1 MPRIVSVWLPAWSM
15 ERLARARRKAGLP
28 AAWIIQGIVNGEADD
43 SLREIPFA
51 LIESSAHGLTL
62 SAVNA
67 PAWMEGLRPGL
78 ALADARAALP
88 ALGTAPA
95 EPEHDRHAL
104 SKLAQ
109 WAGRYGPSR
118 NVEGCDGLWIDTTG
132 VAHLYGDE
140 ARMVDDFVARLARAG
155 LTTRVGLADTLGA
168 AFALARFATRRSAPT
183 RIAPSV
189 STRDALAGLPVA
201 ALRLPADAVVLLR
214 RLGLSRIGQLYR
226 LPREA
231 LAQRFRSAPSVR
243 SGTKSGTES
252 GSSRRERQAALM
264 AGAVL
269 ARLDQALGMAPE
281 PRTPMAEPPCH
292 LARRLFAD
300 PLVSST
306 GVAAAVEALAHE
318 LAHLLETRSE
328 GGTRFCLD
336 LYRVDGSVQQIRIGA
351 SRPCRAAGHL
361 IALVSEKLDALDA
374 GFGIDAMTL
383 ACLQAEPLDARQIGL
398 DQIALVSSNGLDSGK
413 MPPAGK
419 RRAQRTISA
428 NDRDT
433 ETAALVDR
441 LSNRLGASRVLRLAQ
456 ADSHIPERAQRRVPM
471 LAAPEAAATAVAL
484 FKSKRLRPA
493 LLLPTPEPITVLA
506 EVPEGPPLRFSWRRL
521 THRIVRARGPER
533 IEPEW
538 WRAISRR
545 APRSGTPQMIHLAR
559 PRDYYAI
566 EDDKGGRYW
575 VFRAGLY
582 GRDEDLDEP
591 EENQGET
598 PPPPQPVWFM
608 HGVLG

>member
-1 MPRIVSVWLPAWSM
+1 MSRIVSVWLPAWSM
-15 ERLARARRKAGLP
+15 ERLARSRRKAGLSVP
-28 AAWIIQGIVNGEADD
+28 WVEANG
-43 SLREIPFA
+43 REKPFA
-51 LIESSAHGLTL
+51 LIGSGPHGLIL

-67 PAWMEGLRPGL
+67 PAWLEGLRPGL

-104 SKLAQ
+104 AALAQ
-109 WAGRYGPSR
+109 WAGRYGPAR
-118 NVEGCDGLWIDTTG
+118 NTEGNDGLWIDTIG
-132 VAHLYGDE
+132 VAHLYDGE
-140 ARMVDDFVARLARAG
+140 TRMLDDLVARLDRAGLTARAG
-155 LTTRVGLADTLGA
+155 LADTVGA
-168 AFALARFATRRSAPT
+168 AFALARFAARRASPT
-183 RIAPSV
+183 RVAPPGAS
-189 STRDALAGLPVA
+189 RDALAALPVA

-214 RLGLSRIGQLYR
+214 RLGLSRIGQLDR

-231 LAQRFRSAPSVR
+231 LAQRFRSAPSAR
-243 SGTKSGTES
+243 NGTKN

-269 ARLDQALGMAPE
+269 ARLDQALGIAPE
-281 PRTPMAEPPCH
+281 PRTPMTEPPSY
-292 LARRLFAD
+292 LACRLFAE
-300 PLVSST
+300 PLISSA
-306 GVAAAVEALAHE
+306 GVAAAVETLAHE
-318 LAHLLETRSE
+318 LAGRLEARSE
-328 GGTRFCLD
+328 GGTRFSLD
-336 LYRVDGSVQQIRIGA
+336 LYRVDGSVQQVRIGA

-383 ACLQAEPLDARQIGL
+383 ACLQAEPLDARQI
-398 DQIALVSSNGLDSGK
+398 ALSSSNASFEPGK
-413 MPPAGK
+413 SSPAG
-419 RRAQRTISA
+419 TGSA
-428 NDRDT
+428 RHGILADDRET

-441 LSNRLGASRVLRLAQ
+441 LSNRLGAARVLRLAR
-456 ADSHIPERAQRRVPM
+456 ADSHIPECAQRRVPM
-471 LAAPEAAATAVAL
+471 LAAADTPPSASPPFLSSTPQ
-484 FKSKRLRPA
+484 RPA
-493 LLLPTPEPITVLA
+493 LLLPSPEPIVVLA

-538 WRAISRR
+538 WRAIGRPP
-545 APRSGTPQMIHLAR
+545 PRSGTPQAIHLAR
-559 PRDYYAI
+559 PRDYYVI

-582 GRDEDLDEP
+582 GHEEDLDAGMEADSDD
-591 EENQGET
+591 ENDEAA
-598 PPPPQPVWFM
+598 PPPPVWFM